1 MTSGSG
7 TPEQVHSKSHILTHL
22 IEGFVIQEGNHP
34 FPVERPSFS
43 VDCLRRHRTSMKT
56 DSLPLKELK
65 LQQESMLTCEFCG
78 RVDFASVFKKSR
90 RFCSTVCAKRYSVGY
105 SKRVRLF
112 VNRKATIE
120 NLKKQRA
127 LDGLQKSSKKAAPV
141 SCHSPQPAQ
150 GESSQCADL
159 PYPGAMSPHA
169 SPHMSPTQRLHSGFS
184 LLPTDPGQWNVE
196 QVYHFI
202 CSLPGCLDIAEEFR
216 SQEIDGQALLLL
228 KEDHLMGTMNIKL
241 GPALKIFAQISL
253 LKDS

>member
-1 MTSGSG
+1 M
-7 TPEQVHSKSHILTHL
+7 
-22 IEGFVIQEGNHP
+22 
-34 FPVERPSFS
+34 RP
-43 VDCLRRHRTSMKT
+43 

-65 LQQESMLTCEFCG
+65 SQQEVMLTCEFCG
-78 RVDFASVFKKSR
+78 RVDFASAFKKSK

-112 VNRKATIE
+112 VNRKASME

-127 LDGLQKSSKKAAPV
+127 LTGLQKNNKPAPV

-159 PYPGAMSPHA
+159 PFPGAASSPPL
-169 SPHMSPTQRLHSGFS
+169 SPGGRLSSGFS
-184 LLPTDPGQWNVE
+184 LLPPEPGQWNVE

-241 GPALKIFAQISL
+241 GPALKIFAHISL
-253 LKDS
+253 LKD